1 MHVVVLLESF
11 LKKQNKSG
19 EWAVANKIKIKALKK
34 TDVGNTKRASSRYD
48 DLVIVEIGLD
58 FMLQITLAF
67 TIESLG
73 ILLGFGKLQMGSLSG
88 GEVKSCVLRDLMPAE
103 LGSFDDVIGMNWLSN
118 NHAEFVCDEKL
129 VARVTDKKL
138 EEKRLEDVPIVQDF
152 PKVFPADLSGLP
164 PVRQVEFHFDL
175 VPGAA
180 LVVRL
185 PYRLAPSE
193 MQELSGQLQ

>member
-67 TIESLG
+67 TIE
-73 ILLGFGKLQMGSLSG
+73 
-88 GEVKSCVLRDLMPAE
+88 
-103 LGSFDDVIGMNWLSN
+103 
-118 NHAEFVCDEKL
+118 
-129 VARVTDKKL
+129 
-138 EEKRLEDVPIVQDF
+138 
-152 PKVFPADLSGLP
+152 
-164 PVRQVEFHFDL
+164 
-175 VPGAA
+175 
-180 LVVRL
+180 
-185 PYRLAPSE
+185 
-193 MQELSGQLQ
+193 